1 MCTRINCEFNLFE
14 VRVRR
19 VVLSLWESRR
29 GSKKNALER
38 EWCEKKAM
46 DSRLLVKRYWW
57 LSTYWVSVQFPELKR
72 EIVLLLL
79 LCEIWFVRK
88 YVKAVL
94 KCLLAW
100 IKWIIANSTGTIV
113 DKLRILNLYIY
124 MFWNTRRYP
133 LTSAIRIVYFH
144 RKCENVPPLYYTKLY
159 CKVDNE
165 KIFHE

>member
-29 GSKKNALER
+29 DSKKNALEC
-38 EWCEKKAM
+38 EWCEKKAV

-72 EIVLLLL
+72 EIVLLL

-113 DKLRILNLYIY
+113 DKLRILNLYMYIY
-124 MFWNTRRYP
+124 VLKHETISINVSYKDCLFSQKMW
-133 LTSAIRIVYFH
+133 
-144 RKCENVPPLYYTKLY
+144 KCAAALLYETIL
-159 CKVDNE
+159 
-165 KIFHE
+165 

>member
-1 MCTRINCEFNLFE
+1 MCALILNSICSRLGI
-14 VRVRR
+14 R
-19 VVLSLWESRR
+19 VLSLWELRR
-29 GSKKNALER
+29 EFEKEWHGV
-38 EWCEKKAM
+38 WCEKRAWSIEQWIQ
-46 DSRLLVKRYWW
+46 DYW
-57 LSTYWVSVQFPELKR
+57 LRDIGGSIYRVSVDPWIEKGNRFMWD
-72 EIVLLLL
+72 LL
-79 LCEIWFVRK
+79 RK

-100 IKWIIANSTGTIV
+100 IKWIIANSTII
-113 DKLRILNLYIY
+113 DKLRILNLCIYIY

-144 RKCENVPPLYYTKLY
+144 RKCENVPPLYYAKLY